1 MTAVGMLARIFMHD
15 DPKKSDPIKK
25 GADLCAKLLP
35 TWNTT
40 DGTIDMY
47 YWYYATLA
55 IFQIGGDLWQ
65 KWEKALDSSMVA
77 NQRME
82 GTYCAFKGSWD
93 PVDPWGPD
101 GGRVYSTAILC
112 MCLEVIYR
120 YDKVFGAGG
129 KEK

>member
-15 DPKKSDPIKK
+15 DPKKSKPIQQ
-25 GADLCAKLLP
+25 GAELCAKLLP
-35 TWNTT
+35 TWNKT

-55 IFQIGGDLWQ
+55 IFQIGGDIWN
-65 KWEKALDSSMVA
+65 KWEKALDTQMVPA
-77 NQRME
+77 QRME
-82 GTYCAFKGSWD
+82 GNYCAFKGSWD
-93 PVDPWGPD
+93 PEDPWGPD

-112 MCLEVIYR
+112 MCLEVLYR
-120 YDKVFGAGG
+120 YDRVAGAGG